1 MNRTNKK
8 NARHSGLVL
17 QTIVV
22 DDLWKW
28 LRFVGENLYQDSTY
42 VFRGQ
47 ANSKWTIKSSFER
60 KFLDDARKRG
70 VGTFGKPPEMIYEK
84 RLRVKERELIDGFR
98 RDAWHFLGRELK
110 SEVEWIS
117 LMRHYGVPTRIVD
130 FTESILVA
138 LYFAVGETECKD
150 DFAIW
155 CVNRTL
161 LGDAYEQDYWIEQ
174 GAWDFQR
181 GEPNFEQL
189 RSCGRYTIPVEAM
202 RRNEE
207 RAEKVLGRDINDS
220 DMEDESLPILYL
232 YPKFRNARM
241 SAQSGLFLMPTRLR
255 MPFNDL
261 LCEDGVQDSR
271 SRVTVSKLMENQ
283 CVTTVS
289 GIVKFVFSA
298 KIREDARTLLRMSN
312 ITDRQLFPDLAG
324 VAMSVRNHC
333 CS

>member
-1 MNRTNKK
+1 MIRANKR
-8 NARHSGLVL
+8 NERRGGFVL
-17 QTIVV
+17 QTIDV

-28 LRFVGENLYQDSTY
+28 LRFVGENLYQESTY

-47 ANSKWTIKSSFER
+47 ANSIWPIKSSFER
-60 KFLDDARKRG
+60 EFLDDVRNRCVG
-70 VGTFGKPPEMIYEK
+70 VFGKPPEMLLEK

-98 RDAWHFLGRELK
+98 RDAWHFLDRELK

-138 LYFAVGETECKD
+138 LYFAVGETECEN

-155 CVNRTL
+155 CVNRAL
-161 LGDAYEQDYWIEQ
+161 LGDAYEQSYWIEQ

-181 GEPNFEQL
+181 GEPNYEQI

-220 DMEDESLPILYL
+220 DMEDESLPILCL

-255 MPFNDL
+255 TPFNDL
-261 LCEDGVQDSR
+261 LCEDGIRDSR
-271 SRVTVSKLMENQ
+271 SRVTVSELMENQ
-283 CVTTVS
+283 CATILS
-289 GIVKFVFSA
+289 GVVGFVFSA
-298 KIREDARTLLRMSN
+298 KMREDARTLLRMSN
-312 ITDRQLFPDLAG
+312 VTDRQLFPDLDG
-324 VAMSVRNHC
+324 VAKSVKNHY

>member
-1 MNRTNKK
+1 ML
-8 NARHSGLVL
+8 ARGG
-17 QTIVV
+17 
-22 DDLWKW
+22 
-28 LRFVGENLYQDSTY
+28 GE
-42 VFRGQ
+42 VFG
-47 ANSKWTIKSSFER
+47 NT
-60 KFLDDARKRG
+60 
-70 VGTFGKPPEMIYEK
+70 PEVIFEK

-117 LMRHYGVPTRIVD
+117 LMRHYGVATRIVD

-155 CVNRTL
+155 CVNRAL
-161 LGDAYEQDYWIEQ
+161 LGDACEQDYWIEQ

-181 GEPNFEQL
+181 GEPNYEQI

-232 YPKFRNARM
+232 YPKFRNSRM

-255 MPFNDL
+255 TPFNDL
-261 LCEDGVQDSR
+261 LCEDGIQDSR
-271 SRVTVSKLMENQ
+271 SGVTVSELMEKQ
-283 CVTTVS
+283 YATTMS
-289 GIVKFVFSA
+289 GVVKFVFSA
-298 KIREDARTLLRMSN
+298 KMREMARTLLRMSN
-312 ITDRQLFPDLAG
+312 VTDRQLFPDLVG
-324 VAMSVRNHC
+324 VAKSVKNHY